1 MTAGDSPGRMPSGA
15 DLRAGHGEWRPEK
28 GDGRVGARSGRWRAL
43 VIPLFVTSLA
53 GYTSGDQKSGTWT
66 CAVPGW
72 ARAG

>member
-1 MTAGDSPGRMPSGA
+1 MTAGDSPGPDA
-15 DLRAGHGEWRPEK
+15 DR
-28 GDGRVGARSGRWRAL
+28 RWRAL